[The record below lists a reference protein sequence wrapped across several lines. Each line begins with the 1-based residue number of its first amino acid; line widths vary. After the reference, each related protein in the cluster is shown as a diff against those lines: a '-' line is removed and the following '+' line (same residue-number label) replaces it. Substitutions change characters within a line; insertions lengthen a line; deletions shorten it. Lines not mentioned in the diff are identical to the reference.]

1 MAKDTQILVKKFVEK
16 WTEMIN
22 EGNFNEIRKTQ
33 SFWIELTAL
42 FGIENPTD
50 FLEFEY
56 PVTLDNNSSG
66 RIDVYIPKTKVLIE
80 QKKADVDL
88 EKISANDK
96 WTPYQQAKEYF
107 NALPLN
113 QKPRWIITCNFNEF
127 HIYDMNL
134 KRPENNKQVV
144 FLKDLEKEYYRL
156 EFLVDSAKENISREM
171 ELSIKA
177 GELVGK
183 IYDLLLPR
191 YKNPNDD
198 VSLQSLNQLCVRI
211 VFCLFA
217 EDAGLFGS
225 KTAFHDYLKPIPVQ
239 LIRNALIELFNVL
252 DTKESE
258 RNEYLQDELK
268 SFPYVNGGLFSN
280 KNIEIPQFTEE
291 IKELILQ
298 KASAD
303 FDWSDISPTIFGAV
317 FESTLN
323 PETRRSGGMH
333 YTSIENI
340 HKVID
345 PLFLN
350 DLRKEL
356 KTCKTK
362 EQLLKFQNKLST
374 LTFLDPA
381 CGSGNFLTETY
392 ISLREI
398 ENEVIRQLQQLGQAH
413 LINPIKVSIN
423 QFYGIEIN
431 DFAVSVAKTALWI
444 ADLQMQRK
452 TGEISQDF
460 ELEYLPLKEYKNI
473 HEANALRID
482 WNDIIESDKL
492 NYIIGNPPFV
502 GYYLT
507 SKEQKQE
514 IVDLFGKIKL
524 SNSLDYVSGW
534 FYKASE
540 MMHKNNDIYTALV
553 ATNSITQGEQV
564 YPIWNTLFER
574 FNIKI
579 DFAWRTFIWNSE
591 SNSKAHVHCVIIG
604 FSSRY
609 EGKNCYLYDK
619 QGSCK
624 ECNNINPYL
633 LEGDDI
639 IVESRAQPL
648 FSVSKLILGNMPKD
662 GGGFILSEEEKDE
675 LIKKE
680 PLSQQW
686 IHLFL
691 GAEEYIKNKKR
702 YCLWLVGANP
712 NEIKQCPIV
721 LKRIEIVKQMRLNSK
736 APSTRKLAETPTLF
750 AQRTQPEGVDYILLA
765 RVSSENRKYIPMGFI
780 DKSIK
785 VNDSVQIIPNADLYH
800 FGILTSV
807 LHMAWMRTVAGR
819 LKSDYR
825 YSKEIVY
832 NDFPWIENATEE
844 QKAKIEKTAQAIL

>member
-258 RNEYLQDELK
+258 RDEYLQDELK

-350 DLRKEL
+350 DLRNEL
-356 KTCKTK
+356 KTCRTK
-362 EQLLKFQNKLST
+362 EQLLKFQTKISK

-381 CGSGNFLTETY
+381 CGSG
-392 ISLREI
+392 
-398 ENEVIRQLQQLGQAH
+398 
-413 LINPIKVSIN
+413 
-423 QFYGIEIN
+423 
-431 DFAVSVAKTALWI
+431 
-444 ADLQMQRK
+444 
-452 TGEISQDF
+452 
-460 ELEYLPLKEYKNI
+460 
-473 HEANALRID
+473 
-482 WNDIIESDKL
+482 
-492 NYIIGNPPFV
+492 
-502 GYYLT
+502 
-507 SKEQKQE
+507 
-514 IVDLFGKIKL
+514 
-524 SNSLDYVSGW
+524 
-534 FYKASE
+534 
-540 MMHKNNDIYTALV
+540 
-553 ATNSITQGEQV
+553 
-564 YPIWNTLFER
+564 
-574 FNIKI
+574 
-579 DFAWRTFIWNSE
+579 
-591 SNSKAHVHCVIIG
+591 
-604 FSSRY
+604 
-609 EGKNCYLYDK
+609 
-619 QGSCK
+619 
-624 ECNNINPYL
+624 
-633 LEGDDI
+633 
-639 IVESRAQPL
+639 
-648 FSVSKLILGNMPKD
+648 
-662 GGGFILSEEEKDE
+662 
-675 LIKKE
+675 
-680 PLSQQW
+680 
-686 IHLFL
+686 
-691 GAEEYIKNKKR
+691 
-702 YCLWLVGANP
+702 
-712 NEIKQCPIV
+712 
-721 LKRIEIVKQMRLNSK
+721 
-736 APSTRKLAETPTLF
+736 
-750 AQRTQPEGVDYILLA
+750 
-765 RVSSENRKYIPMGFI
+765 
-780 DKSIK
+780 
-785 VNDSVQIIPNADLYH
+785 
-800 FGILTSV
+800 
-807 LHMAWMRTVAGR
+807 
-819 LKSDYR
+819 
-825 YSKEIVY
+825 
-832 NDFPWIENATEE
+832 
-844 QKAKIEKTAQAIL
+844 